1 MATGVFSLRKVYIK
15 QNENID
21 NRNFASWP
29 ESAVYGYFGGGYLPP
44 PAASHG
50 VPSSGYDIR
59 IFTLDYSNENIGEIP
74 ATITGSHRAAVSNNF
89 YGYYAGGSIP
99 PGSPG
104 TTVSCTIT
112 RLDFSNNTA
121 SNPGKNLPT
130 SAYVLSATS
139 NSSYG
144 YFGGGRILPSYFS
157 TITRLDFSSE
167 TATLPGKNLPTQRA
181 YAAST
186 SNNSYGYF
194 GGGYVPTIT
203 CTISRLDFSNETVSD
218 PGKNLPTSRGIF
230 AAISSSS
237 YGYFGGGY
245 APPLIYICT
254 ISRLDFSNETVS
266 NPGKNLPAA
275 RWLLGAVSSSFY
287 GYFGS
292 GTYSAFAP
300 NFSCIITRLD
310 FSTETISDPGK
321 NLPSKRLGDA
331 TCSGGAS
338 VTRPTKSFGYFCGGY
353 YRNASPTA
361 LNAIGTSQLDFSTEN
376 VSSASGSASWGIA
389 GVSNNISGYVANGSP
404 ESSVRLIDFNTLT
417 TSLPG
422 KNLPYSNQYSAGSSS
437 NSYGYFAGG
446 GVVSFDYYSTYG
458 FVNTIARLDFSS
470 ETATNPG
477 KNLLTARAQFAA
489 TSNSN
494 YIYFGGGYVG
504 GGTSTIERLEFS
516 NETVSSPGKNLP
528 VARRSLSSVSNNSYG
543 YFNSGENGTTPFPT
557 FSNQLEKLD
566 FSTENVSLLPVGG
579 TNRCDSAAVSSSFYG
594 YFGGGTIPSPFVT
607 AQECTIS
614 RLDFST
620 ETRSDPGKN
629 LPFRVRAN
637 IGLSN

>member
-1 MATGVFSLRKVYIK
+1 MATGVFGLRKVYIK

-29 ESAVYGYFGGGYLPP
+29 ESATYGYFGGGYLPS

-50 VPSSGYDIR
+50 ESSSGYSRKIV
-59 IFTLDYSNENIGEIP
+59 IFDYSNESLC
-74 ATITGSHRAAVSNNF
+74 ITSNLPTDRRNMSGVSNNS
-89 YGYYAGGSIP
+89 YGYFGGGFGP
-99 PGSPG
+99 PGASTG
-104 TTVSCTIT
+104 TVCAIV
-112 RLDFSNNTA
+112 RIDFSN
-121 SNPGKNLPT
+121 SSVSLPGKNLPSSGFSLT
-130 SAYVLSATS
+130 AVS

-144 YFGGGRILPSYFS
+144 YFGGGKIAPTNIN
-157 TITRLDFSSE
+157 TISRLDFSSE
-167 TATLPGKNLPTQRA
+167 TLSLPGKNLPTPRGD
-181 YAAST
+181 AASF
-186 SNNSYGYF
+186 SNSSYGYF
-194 GGGYVPTIT
+194 GGGYTPVIT

-218 PGKNLPTSRGIF
+218 PGKNLPTSRSGL
-230 AAISSSS
+230 AAFSSSS
-237 YGYFGGGY
+237 FGYFGGGST
-245 APPLIYICT
+245 PTNINT
-254 ISRLDFSNETVS
+254 ITRLDFSNETVS
-266 NPGKNLPAA
+266 NPGKNLPTV
-275 RWLLGAVSSSFY
+275 RTYGASISNSSY
-287 GYFGS
+287 GYFAGGGVPS
-292 GTYSAFAP
+292 IT
-300 NFSCIITRLD
+300 NTITRLD
-310 FSTETISDPGK
+310 LSNETVSNPGK
-321 NLPSKRLGDA
+321 NLPNKIFASA
-331 TCSGGAS
+331 SFSGGSS

-353 YRNASPTA
+353 YRNFSPSA
-361 LNAIGTSQLDFSTEN
+361 LIVRGTFRLDFSTEN
-376 VSSASGSASWGIA
+376 VSSASGSTSWGIA
-389 GVSNNISGYVANGSP
+389 GVSNNISGYVSNGFP

-422 KNLPYSNQYSAGSSS
+422 KNLPSSSYRYSAGSSS

-446 GVVSFDYYSTYG
+446 GIVSFHYWDTYG

-470 ETATNPG
+470 ETATNTG

-494 YIYFGGGYVG
+494 YIYFGGGHVG

-543 YFNSGENGTTPFPT
+543 YFNTGETGSTPFPT

-594 YFGGGTIPSPFVT
+594 YFGGGFSPGPNV
-607 AQECTIS
+607 AGQDCTIS

-620 ETRSDPGKN
+620 ETKSDPGKN

>member
-1 MATGVFSLRKVYIK
+1 MATGVFGLRKVYIR

-29 ESAVYGYFGGGYLPP
+29 ESATYGYFGGGYLPP
-44 PAASHG
+44 PAAVHG
-50 VPSSGYDIR
+50 ELSSGYSRKIV
-59 IFTLDYSNENIGEIP
+59 IFDYSNESLC
-74 ATITGSHRAAVSNNF
+74 ITSDLPTDRRNMSGVSNNS
-89 YGYYAGGSIP
+89 YGYFGGGFGAPDAST
-99 PGSPG
+99 G
-104 TTVSCTIT
+104 TVCAIV
-112 RLDFSNNTA
+112 RIDFSN
-121 SNPGKNLPT
+121 SSVSLPGKNLPSSGFSLT
-130 SAYVLSATS
+130 AVS

-144 YFGGGRILPSYFS
+144 YFGGGRIAPSYLC
-157 TITRLDFSSE
+157 TISRLDFSSE
-167 TATLPGKNLPTQRA
+167 TLSLPAKNLPTPRGD
-181 YAAST
+181 AASF
-186 SNNSYGYF
+186 SNSSYGYF
-194 GGGYVPTIT
+194 GGGYTPVIT
-203 CTISRLDFSNETVSD
+203 CTISRLDFSNETVSAS
-218 PGKNLPTSRGIF
+218 GNNLPTSRGLL
-230 AAISSSS
+230 AATSSSS
-237 YGYFGGGY
+237 YGYFGGGST
-245 APPLIYICT
+245 PTNINT
-254 ISRLDFSNETVS
+254 
-266 NPGKNLPAA
+266 
-275 RWLLGAVSSSFY
+275 
-287 GYFGS
+287 
-292 GTYSAFAP
+292 
-300 NFSCIITRLD
+300 ITRLD
-310 FSTETISDPGK
+310 FSSETLSLPGKNLPTVRTQGASISNSSYGYFAGGGVPSVTNTITRLDLSNETVSDPGK
-321 NLPSKRLGDA
+321 NLPNKIFASA
-331 TCSGGAS
+331 SFSGGSS

-353 YRNASPTA
+353 YRNVSPTA
-361 LNAIGTSQLDFSTEN
+361 LIAIGTSRLDFSTEN

-389 GVSNNISGYVANGSP
+389 GVSNNISGYVSNGLP

-446 GVVSFDYYSTYG
+446 GTVSGDYWTTSG

-470 ETATNPG
+470 ETATNTG

-543 YFNSGENGTTPFPT
+543 YFNTGETGSTPFPT

-594 YFGGGTIPSPFVT
+594 YFGGGFSPGPSV
-607 AQECTIS
+607 AGQDCTIS

-620 ETRSDPGKN
+620 ETKSDPGKN

>member
-1 MATGVFSLRKVYIK
+1 MATGVFGLRKVYIR

-29 ESAVYGYFGGGYLPP
+29 ESATYGYFGGGYLPP
-44 PAASHG
+44 PAAVHG
-50 VPSSGYDIR
+50 ELSSGYSRKIV
-59 IFTLDYSNENIGEIP
+59 IFDYSNESLSTNSSNLP
-74 ATITGSHRAAVSNNF
+74 ADRRSMAGVSNNS
-89 YGYYAGGSIP
+89 YGYFGGGFGP
-99 PGSPG
+99 PGAATGTVCAIVRIDFSNSSVSLPG
-104 TTVSCTIT
+104 KNLPSSGFSLTAVSSSSYGYFGGGASVPSYFCTIS
-112 RLDFSNNTA
+112 RLDFSSETV

-130 SAYVLSATS
+130 V
-139 NSSYG
+139 
-144 YFGGGRILPSYFS
+144 
-157 TITRLDFSSE
+157 
-167 TATLPGKNLPTQRA
+167 RA
-181 YAAST
+181 YAASF

-194 GGGYVPTIT
+194 GGGYTPAIT
-203 CTISRLDFSNETVSD
+203 CTISRLDFSNETASDPGKNLPTVRAYAASFSSSYYGYFGGGAPPPTSICTITRLDFSNETVSNPGKNLPTARNSLAAVSSISYGYFGGGGAASIINTITRLDFSNETVSD
-218 PGKNLPTSRGIF
+218 PGKNLPNKIF
-230 AAISSSS
+230 SSSS
-237 YGYFGGGY
+237 F
-245 APPLIYICT
+245 
-254 ISRLDFSNETVS
+254 
-266 NPGKNLPAA
+266 
-275 RWLLGAVSSSFY
+275 
-287 GYFGS
+287 
-292 GTYSAFAP
+292 
-300 NFSCIITRLD
+300 
-310 FSTETISDPGK
+310 
-321 NLPSKRLGDA
+321 
-331 TCSGGAS
+331 SGGAS

-353 YRNASPTA
+353 YRNVSPTV
-361 LNAIGTSQLDFSTEN
+361 LNAIGTSRLDFSTEN
-376 VSSASGSASWGIA
+376 VSGASGSASWGIA

-417 TSLPG
+417 TNLPG

-446 GVVSFDYYSTYG
+446 GSVSLDYYSTSG